1 MTQQAHSRRWV
12 HAAAAAAVLAAGPVS
27 ASAAGQDDG
36 AAARHALALRLDT
49 LSGNGSRIG
58 VTVHDIEPGAATASD
73 SAEGAVVSEVRSG
86 SAAADAG
93 FEAGDVIVQFDGER
107 VRGARQ
113 FARLVRETPA
123 GRGVAAT
130 VVRGAERRELRVA
143 PATGGGRMA
152 FLPEAARDGIDRA
165 VDRLRRR
172 SGAAGERPSLRM
184 ELFAPR
190 RLGIRAQAI
199 EGQMADYFGIDG
211 GAGVLIT
218 SVEDESAAAR
228 AGLRAG
234 DVITA
239 VGEHPVADV
248 PALRRRLAAEPAAG
262 DVVITFVR
270 DGSETRVTAEL
281 DASEGTNSGARI
293 RI

>member
-1 MTQQAHSRRWV
+1 MTRQAHSRRLV
-12 HAAAAAAVLAAGPVS
+12 HAAAAAAVLAAGPVA

-36 AAARHALALRLDT
+36 TAARHGLALRLDT

-73 SAEGAVVSEVRSG
+73 PVEGAVVSEVRSG

-93 FEAGDVIVQFDGER
+93 FEAGDVIVQFDGAR

-113 FARLVRETPA
+113 FARLVRETPV

-130 VVRGAERRELRVA
+130 VVRGTERRELPVA
-143 PATGGGRMA
+143 PEPGGSRMA
-152 FLPEAARDGIDRA
+152 FLPEAAREGIDRA

-172 SGAAGERPSLRM
+172 SGAAGERPSFRM

-199 EGQMADYFGIDG
+199 EGQLADYFGIDG
-211 GAGVLIT
+211 GSGVLIT

-262 DVVITFVR
+262 DVAITVVR
-270 DGSETRVTAEL
+270 DGSETRVTAEF
-281 DASEGTNSGARI
+281 DASEGTNGGARI
-293 RI
+293 RT